1 VPALLT
7 STIIAMSKR
16 LSRRGLYE
24 FLADEYAALPANG
37 EVLSVG
43 AGGEVNKLLGDFA
56 KRIGFSVVSFDIDA
70 KRQPDIQG
78 DICTHDFGAR
88 QFDAVVLSEVL
99 EHVHWPHL
107 ALENIRKALK
117 PDGKLILTVPF
128 MLPMHDRP
136 YDFYRFTRYGLEFLL
151 RDYSNVAI
159 RERNSYYEA
168 IDVFYARLLQSG
180 SRRAR
185 ILAYFVIPIV
195 YVRAPFMRLLAKI
208 APTDAMT
215 TGYVVTARKAA

>member
-1 VPALLT
+1 VAAFLT
-7 STIIAMSKR
+7 STIMAMSKR
-16 LSRRGLYE
+16 MSRRGLYE
-24 FLADEYAALPANG
+24 FLAGEYAVLPANG

-43 AGGEVNKLLGDFA
+43 AGGEVNRLLVDFA
-56 KRIGFSVVSFDIDA
+56 TRTGFGVVSFDIDA

-107 ALENIRKALK
+107 ALENIRKMLK
-117 PDGKLILTVPF
+117 PGGKLILTTPF

-180 SRRAR
+180 SKRAR
-185 ILAYFVIPIV
+185 IFAHFMIPIV
-195 YVRAPFMRLLAKI
+195 FIRAPFMRLLARI

-215 TGYVVTARKAA
+215 TGYVATATKPS